1 MFGCMHVTTHGG
13 PKLLDPL
20 HFFLRIRHYSKG
32 NNIVWKKGRK
42 SYEGMGFTIH
52 APRYHHNSPQGN
64 FTDLLLET
72 AACTRSSNSTRGSVS
87 LVLRC
92 TSRFC
97 YCEPLK
103 RSRIRQ
109 KYSDFIHWWY
119 ASIGYNFDA
128 VNDG

>member
-42 SYEGMGFTIH
+42 SYEGMGFSINT
-52 APRYHHNSPQGN
+52 PEYHQNSPPSGIVLIQRHKFRGASN
-64 FTDLLLET
+64 SYL
-72 AACTRSSNSTRGSVS
+72 SSYSTRGSIS
-87 LVLRC
+87 LVPG
-92 TSRFC
+92 FG
-97 YCEPLK
+97 YCKPLK